1 MPHIHLKIAAGQSE
15 ENKQK
20 LVDLFTKVI
29 TENTENP
36 DEAVSVAIEDIPKE
50 DWKDAVRFTIKRSN
64 PISNRSTKSRV
75 IHLMNRQY

>member
-20 LVDLFTKVI
+20 LADLFTKVI

-36 DEAVSVAIEDIPKE
+36 EGSGFGSDRRYSERRLE
-50 DWKDAVRFTIKRSN
+50 RCGLR
-64 PISNRSTKSRV
+64 
-75 IHLMNRQY
+75 

>member
-20 LVDLFTKVI
+20 LADLFTRVI
-29 TENTENP
+29 TENTENL

-50 DWKDAVRFTIKRSN
+50 DWKDAVYDKEIKPNIEALYKKPGYSFDE
-64 PISNRSTKSRV
+64 
-75 IHLMNRQY
+75 